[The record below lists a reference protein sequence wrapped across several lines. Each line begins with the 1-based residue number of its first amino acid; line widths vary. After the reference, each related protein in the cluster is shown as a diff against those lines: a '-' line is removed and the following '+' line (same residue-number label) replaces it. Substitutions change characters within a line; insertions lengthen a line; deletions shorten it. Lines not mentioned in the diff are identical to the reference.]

1 VTDPALRLASA
12 LGLFGLIAIA
22 WVFSTERRV
31 VPWRVIGWG
40 LGLQLALALLLLRTA
55 FGRAFFVA
63 VNQAVVQFIGFT
75 DAGVAFVF
83 GPLAEV
89 GFSFVLDVLPII
101 IFMGSLFGILYHL
114 GIVQWV
120 VNALAK
126 ILSHTMGLSGAES
139 LAAVANIFVGMTEAP
154 LLVRPYLER
163 MTRSELFAVMTTGMA
178 TIAGSVLV
186 AYAKMLGEGDFAGHL
201 VTASLLSA
209 PAGLLIAKVM
219 VPETETPL
227 TATGGRATVE
237 RSSVNLIDAASQGA
251 LAALRLA
258 AYVGALLVA
267 FVALIAMLNG
277 MVGWVGGLVGFPEL
291 TLQRILGILFAPF
304 VLLMGIPWSDAVQ
317 VGSLLGIKTVLNE
330 FLAYRDLSALIE
342 AGALSPRSI
351 VIASYALCGFANF
364 GSLAILLGGVGGMAP
379 SRRPDL
385 ARLGL
390 RSILAGTLACM
401 MTGCIAG
408 ILL

>member
-1 VTDPALRLASA
+1 MTDPVLRLVSG
-12 LGLFGLIAIA
+12 LGLVGLIAIA
-22 WVFSTERRV
+22 WIFSTERRI

-40 LGLQLALALLLLRTA
+40 LGLQLALALLLLKTA

-75 DAGVAFVF
+75 DAGVVFVV
-83 GPLAEV
+83 GPLKEL
-89 GFSFVLDVLPII
+89 GFSFIFDVLPII
-101 IFMGSLFGILYHL
+101 IFMGSLFAILYHL
-114 GIVQWV
+114 GVVQWV
-120 VNALAK
+120 VSGLAK
-126 ILSHTMGLSGAES
+126 ALSRSMGLSGAES

-154 LLVRPYLER
+154 LLVRPYIER

-209 PAGLLIAKVM
+209 PAGLLVAKVM
-219 VPETETPL
+219 VPETGIPV

-237 RSSVNLIDAASQGA
+237 RTSVNLIDAASQGA

-258 AYVGALLVA
+258 AYVGALLIA

-277 MVGWVGGLVGFPEL
+277 LVGWVGGLLGHPDL
-291 TLQRILGILFAPF
+291 TLQWILGVLFAPF
-304 VLLMGIPWSDAVQ
+304 ALLMGIPWSDAVQ
-317 VGSLLGIKTVLNE
+317 VGSLLGVKTVLNE
-330 FLAYRDLSALIE
+330 FLAFRDLGVLIE
-342 AGALSPRSI
+342 AEALSPRSI

-364 GSLAILLGGVGGMAP
+364 GSLAILIGGVGGMAP
-379 SRRPDL
+379 SRRGDL

-390 RSILAGTLACM
+390 RSILAGTLATM
-401 MTGCIAG
+401 MTGCVAG

>member
-1 VTDPALRLASA
+1 LTDLALRLVSA
-12 LGLFGLIAIA
+12 LGLVGLIAIA
-22 WVFSTERRV
+22 WLFSTQRRI
-31 VPWRVIGWG
+31 VPWRVIAWG
-40 LGLQLALALLLLRTA
+40 LGLQLALALLLLKTA
-55 FGRAFFVA
+55 FGRTFFVA
-63 VNQAVVQFIGFT
+63 VNHAVAQFIGFT

-83 GPLAEV
+83 GPLEQL

-101 IFMGSLFGILYHL
+101 IFMGSLFAILYHL

-126 ILSHTMGLSGAES
+126 MLSRSMGISGAES

-154 LLVRPYLER
+154 LLVRPYIER
-163 MTRSELFAVMTTGMA
+163 MTRSELFTVMATGMA

-209 PAGLLIAKVM
+209 PAGLLVAKVM
-219 VPETETPL
+219 VPETEIPV
-227 TATGGRATVE
+227 TATGGHATVE
-237 RSSVNLIDAASQGA
+237 RTSVNLIDAASQGA

-258 AYVGALLVA
+258 AYVGALLIA

-277 MVGWVGGLVGFPEL
+277 LVGWAGGLLGFPDL
-291 TLQRILGILFAPF
+291 TLQWILGVLFAPF
-304 VLLMGIPWSDAVQ
+304 ALLMGIPWSEALQ
-317 VGSLLGIKTVLNE
+317 VGSLLGVKTVLNE
-330 FLAYRDLSALIE
+330 FLAFRDLGVLIE
-342 AGALSPRSI
+342 AEALSPRSI

-379 SRRPDL
+379 SRRGDL
-385 ARLGL
+385 AQLGL
-390 RSILAGTLACM
+390 RSILAGTLATM
-401 MTGCIAG
+401 MTGCVAG